1 MSFFEELK
9 RRKVFRV
16 AASYAVVAFI
26 IMQLVEIVFPI
37 FDFPQWTSQFV
48 IIIVLLGFPIAVIL
62 SWVFD
67 KTPEGFIKTDVKES
81 EQMTSMSVKIDTRP
95 FYQQKRNIFLA
106 VGVVGGV
113 LLGLFGGNKFS
124 SYNLNTSKDL
134 TKMAILPFTNIKQDK
149 ENDFLGFALS
159 DEIINRL
166 GYLKSIVVRPSGS
179 VRKYQGTEADL
190 NQVANDLDVE
200 LVLTG
205 SYLRDGDQL
214 RLSTE
219 LIDLNKNERLWN
231 RTVQVDY
238 SDIFEIQETVSRDI
252 VESLKY
258 NLEPDEESNLK
269 SKDIDPLAYELF
281 LRAKDMPTGNI
292 SNLETKIQLLQQ
304 SIDMDS
310 SFADSWAVLCNSSI
324 LMSQA
329 AKSGQKYIKLAK
341 SALDQAMSLNNES
354 ITALSAGAQYHAE
367 TGDVEKSTELAIKAM
382 RLFGD
387 GSSLSELGYTLR
399 YAGMLK
405 ESIAF
410 YEMSSKLDESPSIRG
425 ANDLQS
431 GKSSVYLGSYDEAI
445 SLMHRAIET
454 MRLGDNIGQKN
465 DLPPV
470 VLIYEGIPYLYTN
483 MPKKAFPYFDFIS
496 EVDPSNTWSIIGQTY
511 KALIS
516 GNMDKGRGLLN
527 SLESRNIHD
536 SEMIYRFAHF
546 YVLLNNEE
554 KALSAIELAIDRGF
568 FPYPYIKSDLLTKP
582 IHSNPK
588 FNQIL
593 DKAKIRH
600 ELYEKRFGDEIRLLL
615 GSAS

>member
-81 EQMTSMSVKIDTRP
+81 EQMSGTSVKIDSRP

-106 VGVVGGV
+106 VGIVGGV

-124 SYNLNTSKDL
+124 SYTLETNKEL

-179 VRKYQGTEADL
+179 VRKYQGTETDL
-190 NQVANDLDVE
+190 NQIGSDLDVE

-205 SYLRDGDQL
+205 SYMRDGDQL

-219 LIDLNKNERLWN
+219 LIDLKKNERLWN
-231 RTVQVDY
+231 KTVQVDY
-238 SDIFEIQETVSRDI
+238 SDIFEIQERVSRDI
-252 VESLKY
+252 VQGLKY
-258 NLEPDEESNLK
+258 NLEPDEEEKLK
-269 SKDIDPLAYELF
+269 STSVDPVAYELF
-281 LRAKDMPTGNI
+281 LKAKDMRPN
-292 SNLETKIQLLQQ
+292 NVPMMETKIQLFLQ
-304 SIDMDS
+304 SINIDS
-310 SFADSWAVLCNSSI
+310 TFSESWAELASSCVGAAQSTIKGEYYINLSRYAVNKAISLNSESLSSI
-324 LMSQA
+324 L
-329 AKSGQKYIKLAK
+329 
-341 SALDQAMSLNNES
+341 
-354 ITALSAGAQYHAE
+354 AGTGLYSE
-367 TGDVEKSTELAIKAM
+367 TGDVEKSTELSIKAM
-382 RLFGD
+382 KLSGGKS
-387 GSSLSELGYTLR
+387 GSGTLGYSLR
-399 YAGMLK
+399 YAGLMN
-405 ESIAF
+405 ESIQL
-410 YEMSSKLDESPSIRG
+410 YQITKKLNQSALGRGNNSIQ
-425 ANDLQS
+425 L
-431 GKSSVYLGSYDEAI
+431 GKSLIYLGQIDKAI
-445 SLMHRAIET
+445 GVMHSGAKIIKDNNATDPVSL
-454 MRLGDNIGQKN
+454 
-465 DLPPV
+465 V
-470 VLIYEGIPYLYTN
+470 YEGIPYLYSNT
-483 MPKKAFPYFDFIS
+483 PEKAFPYFDYIS
-496 EVDPSNTWSIIGQTY
+496 EIDPSNTWSIIGQTY

-516 GNMDKGRGLLN
+516 GNLNKGRSLLS

-536 SEMIYRFAHF
+536 SEMIYRYAHF
-546 YVLLNNEE
+546 YIMLNEEE
-554 KALSAIELAIDRGF
+554 KALSALERSIDRGF
-568 FPYPYIKSDLLTKP
+568 FPYPYIKSDILTKL
-582 IHSNPK
+582 IHNNPRFK
-588 FNQIL
+588 QIL

-600 ELYEKRFGDEIRLLL
+600 ELYEKRFGDEIRSLL

>member
-48 IIIVLLGFPIAVIL
+48 IIVVLLGFPIAIIL
-62 SWVFD
+62 SWIFD
-67 KTPEGFIKTDVKES
+67 KTPEGFIKTDVKETDQIS
-81 EQMTSMSVKIDTRP
+81 GMSVKIDSRP

-124 SYNLNTSKDL
+124 SYTLETNKEL

-190 NQVANDLDVE
+190 NQIGSDLDVE

-205 SYLRDGDQL
+205 SYMRDGDQL

-219 LIDLNKNERLWN
+219 LIDLKKNERLWN
-231 RTVQVDY
+231 KTVQVDY
-238 SDIFEIQETVSRDI
+238 SDIFEIQERVSRDI
-252 VESLKY
+252 VEGLKY
-258 NLEPDEESNLK
+258 NLEPDEEEKLK
-269 SKDIDPLAYELF
+269 SDNVDPVAYELF
-281 LRAKDMPTGNI
+281 LKAKDMRLDNVPMM
-292 SNLETKIQLLQQ
+292 ETKIQLFLQ
-304 SIDMDS
+304 SISIDS
-310 SFADSWAVLCNSSI
+310 TFSESWAALAESCVNAAQATRKGEYYINLSRYAVNKAISLNSESFSSI
-324 LMSQA
+324 L
-329 AKSGQKYIKLAK
+329 
-341 SALDQAMSLNNES
+341 
-354 ITALSAGAQYHAE
+354 AGTGLYSE
-367 TGDVEKSTELAIKAM
+367 TGDVEKSTELSMKAM
-382 RLFGD
+382 KLSGGD
-387 GSSLSELGYTLR
+387 RGNGALGYTLR
-399 YAGMLK
+399 YAGLMN
-405 ESIAF
+405 ESIQL
-410 YEMSSKLDESPSIRG
+410 YQITKKLNQSALGRGNNSIQ
-425 ANDLQS
+425 L
-431 GKSSVYLGSYDEAI
+431 GKSLIYLGQIDKAI
-445 SLMHRAIET
+445 GVMHSGAKIIKDNNATDPVSL
-454 MRLGDNIGQKN
+454 
-465 DLPPV
+465 V
-470 VLIYEGIPYLYTN
+470 YEGIPYLYSNT
-483 MPKKAFPYFDFIS
+483 PEKAFPYFDYIS
-496 EVDPSNTWSIIGQTY
+496 EIDPSNTWSIIGQTY

-516 GNMDKGRGLLN
+516 GNLNKGRSLLS

-536 SEMIYRFAHF
+536 SEMIYRYAHF
-546 YVLLNNEE
+546 YIMLNEEE
-554 KALSAIELAIDRGF
+554 KALSALERSIDRGF
-568 FPYPYIKSDLLTKP
+568 FPYPYIKSDILTKL
-582 IHSNPK
+582 IHNNPRFK
-588 FNQIL
+588 QIL

-600 ELYEKRFGDEIRLLL
+600 ELYEKRFGDEIRSLL